1 MRSFSL
7 GTKIAQGPFAES
19 NRLIYLLP
27 FHFLI
32 SLSNEILF
40 FGHENCTRPIR
51 RIKSI
56 DLFASL
62 SLLSNEIPNSYDTT
76 IFSNG
81 V

>member
-1 MRSFSL
+1 MQIMYYQIFYAISGDTTSITFSL
-7 GTKIAQGPFAES
+7 TLLTPIDPFLLARKLHTHGPFAES

-32 SLSNEILF
+32 SLSNEIF
-40 FGHENCTRPIR
+40 
-51 RIKSI
+51 
-56 DLFASL
+56 
-62 SLLSNEIPNSYDTT
+62 NSYDTT